1 MWHHGWVDVDGLV
14 RFVLGQIDM
23 FVELFTKGIHT
34 GEELLLY
41 FLVLSIGLLIVE
53 CELKDCL

>member
-1 MWHHGWVDVDGLV
+1 
-14 RFVLGQIDM
+14 M